1 MCGRWVIEVDETN
14 RRYEGKAKL
23 TAGWLV
29 LVVVV
34 VVIIVGSEK
43 WPSFIEILSLIV
55 ASTSHYRGEVGWVLF
70 PRWGEDGGAVENVIL
85 VWLVAG
91 RKTKLLVLL
100 QFHITSV
107 LLIILAPH

>member
-1 MCGRWVIEVDETN
+1 M
-14 RRYEGKAKL
+14 AF
-23 TAGWLV
+23 
-29 LVVVV
+29 
-34 VVIIVGSEK
+34 
-43 WPSFIEILSLIV
+43 FIEILSLIV

-91 RKTKLLVLL
+91 RKTKLLVLP

-107 LLIILAPH
+107 LLIILSTSLSLCPIKGYLEFVKRHT